1 MGDPRPTC
9 WWTKRKRRTIEPP
22 VIKLSKYRKSPN
34 LDDEARTRLM
44 EAESILKVLASDAT
58 QGIKDAIL
66 FGATYRFRAIS
77 HPGATELMELERW
90 DDARTADE
98 VSVVCS
104 QAHVPPG
111 VVHERERVAF
121 GIVGVVEMA
130 TIGVLAALCGALARA
145 EVSVFVISTYD
156 TDWLIVRAEQFAL
169 AKAALEAEG
178 HRIEGEL
185 PRS

>member
-1 MGDPRPTC
+1 MTSFHFRVHPERLAIARLDRSAAFPDWARGGF
-9 WWTKRKRRTIEPP
+9 
-22 VIKLSKYRKSPN
+22 VN
-34 LDDEARTRLM
+34 L
-44 EAESILKVLASDAT
+44 
-58 QGIKDAIL
+58 
-66 FGATYRFRAIS
+66 
-77 HPGATELMELERW
+77 
-90 DDARTADE
+90 ARTAAE

-111 VVHERERVAF
+111 IVHERERVAF
-121 GIVGVVEMA
+121 GIVGVVEMT

-145 EVSVFVISTYD
+145 KVSVFVISTYD

-178 HRIEGEL
+178 HAIEGEL